1 MRIGLDITPLQT
13 AHRMRGV
20 GQYTRQLLREF
31 AASSWEEEF
40 HLFAYRG
47 LPLDL
52 PVLPANFRLHYLP
65 HPTWSGR
72 AAALISHQLFLPAAL
87 RRLRLG
93 LFHAPFV
100 SRDPSVP
107 GMPFWQAVPGLV
119 TLHDLTPLH
128 FPEALLASPRKRLF
142 YFRQLRAVCRAQHV
156 LTDSEHSRQDIIDN
170 LGIDPGKVTAIQLGV
185 EVSDPPVPTQAPEHP
200 YILHVGG
207 DFFNKNVDTLL
218 SAYRLLRERGN
229 ITHKLHLVGSYQNAQ
244 PGDGAGD
251 FSSDVVRFTGLTH
264 EEVVEQYRGASLFVF
279 PSLYEGFGLPPLEA
293 MSHGVPVIAARASSL
308 PEVLGDAALF
318 AEPQDVAG
326 WADTIE
332 AVITNPDLAARL
344 RERGVCRARRFTW
357 ARTAEQTLRIYRE
370 QAEHLGEY
378 NYARGV

>member
-1 MRIGLDITPLQT
+1 MSPLD
-13 AHRMRGV
+13 
-20 GQYTRQLLREF
+20 
-31 AASSWEEEF
+31 EEF
-40 HLFAYRG
+40 HLFAYKG

-52 PVLPANFRLHYLP
+52 PPLSERFKLHYLP
-65 HPTWSGR
+65 DFAWSGR
-72 AAALISHQLFLPAAL
+72 AAAMFSHQLYLPMAL
-87 RRLRLG
+87 RRLQLA

-100 SRDPSVP
+100 GRDPSVP
-107 GMPFWQAVPGLV
+107 SLPFWQAVPTVV

-128 FPEALLASPRKRLF
+128 FPEASLANRRKRLF
-142 YFRQLRAVCRAQHV
+142 YFKQLRAVCRAQHV
-156 LTDSEHSRQDIIDN
+156 LTVSEYSRRDIIDS
-170 LGIDPGKVTAIQLGV
+170 LGIDPRKVTAVQNGV
-185 EVSDPPVPTQAPEHP
+185 RVSEEARSTKTPRPEHS

-264 EEVVEQYRGASLFVF
+264 EEVVEQYRGASLFAF

-332 AVITNPDLAARL
+332 AIITNPDLAARL
-344 RERGVCRARRFTW
+344 RERGVSRARRFTW

-370 QAEHLGEY
+370 QAERLGEY